1 MNESDSVKERERERE
16 CARQSERERAR
27 DREKYVEQMR
37 CKCMKDR
44 RINKILLPSG
54 LESQPMGIIKRK

>member
-1 MNESDSVKERERERE
+1 MSTDENVNRESEKT
-16 CARQSERERAR
+16 
-27 DREKYVEQMR
+27 REKEKGREWMR
-37 CKCMKDR
+37 DVKCEKMGHKCVWDR